1 MSDPRIQSIND
12 QLAPIKKAL
21 VNHSLYTQIQT
32 VSDVHCFMSYHVY
45 SVWDFMNLLKWLQRH
60 FTCVSVPWRPVAS
73 AKNAQLINEIVLEE
87 ESDNIDGQPISHF
100 LYYVSAINSLGETPS
115 INTFL
120 ENLNDQKKTYEML
133 IRDNTIP
140 LFVQK
145 FLIFTFDMIHS
156 SILHTLSAFAFGREI
171 LVPLLFEPLVKSSH
185 TDPRIQ
191 SFIMYLERHIEL
203 DGNHHGKLAE
213 QMVLNACSTDAD
225 WAIVLTTAKR
235 ALNARLAFWD
245 GISNVLMSRRSG

>member
-12 QLAPIKKAL
+12 QLAPIKKSL

-45 SVWDFMNLLKWLQRH
+45 SVWDFMNLLKRLQRH

-87 ESDNIDGQPISHF
+87 ESDRIDGQPTSHF
-100 LYYVSAINSLGETPS
+100 LYYVSALNALGETPS
-115 INTFL
+115 MNIFL

-133 IRDNTIP
+133 IRDNAMP
-140 LFVQK
+140 LFVQQ

-156 SILHTLSAFAFGREI
+156 SILHTVSTFAFGRET

-191 SFIMYLERHIEL
+191 SFITYLERHIEL
-203 DGNHHGKLAE
+203 DGEHHGQLSE
-213 QMVLNACSTDAD
+213 QMVVNSCQTAED
-225 WAIVLTTAKR
+225 WAIVSDVAKR

-245 GISNVLMSRRSG
+245 GISEVLMSRHSG